1 MSRPGQARGRGQEG
15 GAARAAWT
23 AGKTLGLKKTLPRQ
37 TEIQVHGK
45 KKIGGWLKPK
55 TQTNPALDLL
65 PRCGDTCGCPA
76 LCCHAH
82 TSPWHRALPWKEMP
96 RTQTALRLV
105 PGWMEGWAGPWGR
118 SRGRGIFR
126 LLPSGELL
134 SLIPSDL
141 FLRLTK
147 SLPFPGRLWGLGSP
161 QWLLSFRNF
170 PWLSSPC
177 CFLAVG

>member
-1 MSRPGQARGRGQEG
+1 MLIKGHRGWQAEFHWAPRPDQARPAGGDRREGRPGLPGLRG
-15 GAARAAWT
+15 
-23 AGKTLGLKKTLPRQ
+23 KHLGLRKHSLDKLKFRFMEKKN
-37 TEIQVHGK
+37 
-45 KKIGGWLKPK
+45 GGWLKPK
-55 TQTNPALDLL
+55 TQTNPTLDLL

-96 RTQTALRLV
+96 RTQIALRLV

-161 QWLLSFRNF
+161 Q
-170 PWLSSPC
+170 
-177 CFLAVG
+177 